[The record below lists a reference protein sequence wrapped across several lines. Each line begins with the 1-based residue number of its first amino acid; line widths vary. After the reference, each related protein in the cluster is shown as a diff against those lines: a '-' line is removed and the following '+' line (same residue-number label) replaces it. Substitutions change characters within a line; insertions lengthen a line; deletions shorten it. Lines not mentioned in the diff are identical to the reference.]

1 MKASTRLRQMLK
13 EPGIVVAPGAYDCL
27 TAKIAER
34 EGFSAIYM
42 TGGGTSVAKIGQPDL
57 GLTTMTEVITNAANI
72 AATVEVPVIADADTG
87 YGGILNVRR
96 TVRQYEMAG
105 VAAIH
110 IEDQA
115 FPKRCGHLD
124 DKKVIPAEEM
134 ALKIRAA
141 VDARTDDDFLII
153 ARTDALAVTGLDDTL
168 ARCEQYVKAGAEVL
182 FIEAMTTV
190 ELVERVAKSF
200 DVPLLYN
207 FAERGKSPM
216 IPVPELERMGFKI
229 VIFPASA
236 ILTVCTAVAE
246 VMREIKERGTT
257 ERLVGNMVSVVE
269 LFETVGLSE
278 MLATGAR
285 YEPAEQLTG

>member
-34 EGFSAIYM
+34 EGFPAIYM
-42 TGGGTSVAKIGQPDL
+42 TGGGTSVTKIGQPDL
-57 GLTTMTEVITNAANI
+57 ALTTMTEMVTNAANI
-72 AATVEVPVIADADTG
+72 AATVDVPVIADADTG

-124 DKKVIPAEEM
+124 DKKVVPAEEM

-190 ELVERVAKSF
+190 DVVERVASSF

-207 FAERGKSPM
+207 FAERGKSPL

-257 ERLVGNMVSVVE
+257 ERLVGNMVSVME

-285 YEPAEQLTG
+285 YETAEQLTG